1 MDLVWYSNICKNIL
15 FPANLPWRPNK
26 LRGSSA
32 TQRSASYYYHLSTRR
47 ALRETKLV
55 PLGPSYSRFPRI
67 LTIFLSVSGVWS
79 VGGGEDTSPVN
90 IWSIVRYILLICDII
105 IFLEFFFKK
114 SKIHS
119 WGNSRTSPLLYFL
132 LYFCKTLLSWE
143 GGEGGKLYKY
153 LLVFNFLNIL
163 YFLYNKSSSGSSQ
176 KSWIFFLH
184 FTLFD

>member
-1 MDLVWYSNICKNIL
+1 M

-105 IFLEFFFKK
+105 IFFEFFFQKIQNPLMKK
-114 SKIHS
+114 ILGHHHFFTFFSIFVKHYYLER
-119 WGNSRTSPLLYFL
+119 GGG
-132 LYFCKTLLSWE
+132 WE
-143 GGEGGKLYKY
+143 T
-153 LLVFNFLNIL
+153 V
-163 YFLYNKSSSGSSQ
+163 
-176 KSWIFFLH
+176 
-184 FTLFD
+184 

>member
-1 MDLVWYSNICKNIL
+1 M

-90 IWSIVRYILLICDII
+90 IWSIVRYFLLICDII
-105 IFLEFFFKK
+105 IFFEIFF
-114 SKIHS
+114 
-119 WGNSRTSPLLYFL
+119 
-132 LYFCKTLLSWE
+132 
-143 GGEGGKLYKY
+143 
-153 LLVFNFLNIL
+153 
-163 YFLYNKSSSGSSQ
+163 Q
-176 KSWIFFLH
+176 KSIKNHNMHEKLQKPQFLKKCQLYH
-184 FTLFD
+184 FYAKHLISTCTFLSADFHPSKE